1 MRPPGRGRLRV
12 VARATRRS
20 VRRVAFGGA
29 VPVPGIAT
37 PAGPAPTPAAAAPA
51 PAVAAPAPAVPAPT
65 PAPARS
71 ARLTYARS
79 PNASDCPEPD
89 VIRAGVA
96 ARLGY
101 EPFDDR
107 AQRAVLA
114 TVNRTGRTLEAL
126 IQIAGADGKPTAERK
141 LVSHQSDCGDTD
153 PAIA

>member
-1 MRPPGRGRLRV
+1 MRSPGRAWLRV
-12 VARATRRS
+12 VASATCRG
-20 VRRVAFGGA
+20 VGRVGWSAWGA
-29 VPVPGIAT
+29 ALLCAGIAT
-37 PAGPAPTPAAAAPA
+37 T
-51 PAVAAPAPAVPAPT
+51 AVAAPT
-65 PAPARS
+65 RS

-79 PNASDCPEPD
+79 PTASDCPDAD

-107 AQRAVLA
+107 AERAVLA